1 MDTPGR
7 IFLIDGSSQIYRAY
21 HAIRELTG
29 PDGKSTN
36 AVYGFITML
45 KKLISDHQ
53 PEFIISAFDL
63 PGPTFRNEIAADYKA
78 NRPPMPSDLAE
89 QISWV
94 HEACEA
100 LGVQVLTSEN
110 YEADDII
117 GTLATCAVA
126 KGLEVV
132 IVTGDK
138 DFFQLVDKKIHIF
151 NPRDQGVWYD
161 ADGVKEKFG
170 VEPQQVVDVLSL
182 MGDAIDNIKGVPGIG
197 EKGARELIRTH
208 GSLDTLLDQVEE
220 IKKKKYKS
228 ALLMHA
234 DAARQSRELVKI
246 RNDVPIAFEP
256 DKFRYRGPNQERCF
270 SLFSMLG
277 FRSLLAEY
285 APTVNTVVTN
295 YTIVQSIQELETLIK
310 KVKSNGQC
318 ALRVIVNQSDPTRT
332 LISGIALTT
341 EPRHA
346 SYIPIDH
353 RTLQDNTELQPIVAL
368 EMLSPLLADST
379 VLKMGH
385 NLKFDSMVLSDYD
398 IKLVGLDIDTMVVS
412 YLLDATRTTHRLD
425 ELALE
430 YCSYRTIVLENILGR
445 GAKAQNFSDLPAKA
459 IVDYACEQSDLIFQI
474 ATILKQLLTQKG
486 LETLYR
492 TLELPL
498 IPVLAAVELA
508 GIRIDI
514 KALATLSQYIEGELI
529 TLQSDIH
536 KMSGVVFNI
545 NSPKQL
551 SEVLFGKLQLPTT
564 KRTGKT
570 RAASTS
576 IQVLEEL
583 AQVHELPRK
592 IIEWRSLKKLKGTYV
607 DALPKLVN
615 PKTDRLHTSFNQTV
629 ATTGRLSSSEPNL
642 QNIPIRTE
650 IGKTIRETFVADSGS
665 VLISADYSQ
674 IELRVL
680 AHLSEDKNLIEAFNS
695 GDDIHDQTAQKVFG
709 QDSGLE
715 RHELR
720 RRAKMINYALL
731 YGKTAFTLAKDIG
744 VTQQAAQNFIDSY
757 FDGFPSVRSYI
768 EKTIALARETG
779 IVNTLF
785 GRQRRVP
792 ELTSRNS
799 QIRAAAER
807 AAVNMPIQG
816 TAADILK
823 KAMINIYKDLPAQA
837 AMILTVHDELLFEVP
852 KTHADIVTEFVRK
865 RMEKVVSLAVPLTV
879 DIGIGKNWKDA
890 KA

>member
-1 MDTPGR
+1 MNTTGR
-7 IFLIDGSSQIYRAY
+7 IFLIDGSAQIYRAY

-29 PDGKSTN
+29 PSGKSTN
-36 AVYGFITML
+36 AVYGFVTML

-53 PEFIISAFDL
+53 PELIAAAFDL
-63 PGPTFRNEIAADYKA
+63 PGPTFRHEIAEDYKA
-78 NRPPMPSDLAE
+78 NRPPMPLDLAE

-100 LGVQVLTSEN
+100 LGVQVLTSER

-117 GTLATCAVA
+117 GTLATCAA
-126 KGLEVV
+126 TEGLKVV
-132 IVTGDK
+132 IVTSDK
-138 DFFQLVDKKIHIF
+138 DFFQLVDNKISIF
-151 NPRDQGVWYD
+151 NPRDQGIWYD

-182 MGDAIDNIKGVPGIG
+182 MGDAIDNVKGVPGIG
-197 EKGARELIRTH
+197 EKGARELIASY
-208 GSLDTLLDQVEE
+208 GSLDTLLDHVED
-220 IKKKKYKS
+220 IKKKKHRS
-228 ALLMHA
+228 ALLTHA
-234 DAARQSRELVKI
+234 DDARQSRELVRI
-246 RNDVPIAFEP
+246 RSNVPVPFEP
-256 DKFRYRGPNQERCF
+256 DKLRYSGPNQERCF

-285 APTVNTVVTN
+285 APTANTVTTN
-295 YTIVQSIQELETLIK
+295 YSIVQSAQELKTLIK
-310 KVKSNGQC
+310 KIRSSGRC
-318 ALRVIVNQSDPTRT
+318 ALRVIANQSDITRNM
-332 LISGIALTT
+332 ISGIALATG
-341 EPRHA
+341 PRQA

-353 RTLQDNTELQPIVAL
+353 RTLQDNTELKPIVAL

-385 NLKFDSMVLSDYD
+385 NLKFDAMVLSDYD
-398 IKLVGLDIDTMVVS
+398 IELVGLDIDTMVVS
-412 YLLDATRTTHRLD
+412 YLLDATRATHRLD

-430 YCSYRTIVLENILGR
+430 HCGYKTIVLENILGR
-445 GAKAQNFSDLPAKA
+445 GAKAQNFSDLPTEA
-459 IVDYACEQSDLIFQI
+459 IVDYACEQSDLIFQL

-498 IPVLAAVELA
+498 IPVLTAIELA

-514 KALATLSQYIEGELI
+514 KALATLSQYIEGELT

-650 IGKTIRETFVADSGS
+650 IGKTIRGTFVANSGS

-680 AHLSEDKNLIEAFNS
+680 AHLSKDKNLIKAFNS

-744 VTQQAAQNFIDSY
+744 VTQQSAQKFIDSY
-757 FDGFPSVRSYI
+757 FDGFPAVRNYL
-768 EKTIALARETG
+768 EKTIAHARETG
-779 IVNTLF
+779 VVNTLF

-792 ELTSRNS
+792 ELTSRNG

-807 AAVNMPIQG
+807 VAVNMPIQG

-823 KAMINIYKDLPAQA
+823 KAMIDIYKELPVQA
-837 AMILTVHDELLFEVP
+837 AMILTVHDELLFEVS
-852 KTHADIVTEFVRK
+852 KTHVNTVTEFVRK
-865 RMEKVVSLAVPLTV
+865 RMEQVVSLAVPLIV